1 LNFSTPQYQKRDLLM
16 DFENRDGFPLH
27 KHARFA
33 WLGSFFESLNMS
45 FAQNCLIV
53 SNGSSYC
60 SNFNNQIAFLVNGK
74 ANDQFE
80 HYIPKDGDT
89 MLISYDNNDD
99 LHKQLDGLN
108 STKILTFLCQISF
121 PYFYSDMIID

>member
-1 LNFSTPQYQKRDLLM
+1 M

-89 MLISYDNNDD
+89 ILISYDNNDD
-99 LHKQLDGLN
+99 LHKQLDSLN
-108 STKILTFLCQISF
+108 SKDIDVFMSNFISILLLR
-121 PYFYSDMIID
+121 YDYRLN

>member
-1 LNFSTPQYQKRDLLM
+1 MVVISTIR
-16 DFENRDGFPLH
+16 LH
-27 KHARFA
+27 
-33 WLGSFFESLNMS
+33 
-45 FAQNCLIV
+45 
-53 SNGSSYC
+53 
-60 SNFNNQIAFLVNGK
+60 FLVNGK

-89 MLISYDNNDD
+89 ILISYDNNDD
-99 LHKQLDGLN
+99 LHKQLDSLN

>member
-1 LNFSTPQYQKRDLLM
+1 M

-60 SNFNNQIAFLVNGK
+60 SNFNNQIAILVNGK

-80 HYIPKDGDT
+80 HYILKDGDT
-89 MLISYDNNDD
+89 ILISYDNNDD
-99 LHKQLDGLN
+99 LHKQFAYINLCSEIVRSN
-108 STKILTFLCQISF
+108 SPSNVSISL
-121 PYFYSDMIID
+121 SNRTSNT

>member
-1 LNFSTPQYQKRDLLM
+1 M

-60 SNFNNQIAFLVNGK
+60 SNSTIRSHFLVNGK

-89 MLISYDNNDD
+89 ILISYDNNDD
-99 LHKQLDGLN
+99 LHKQLDSLN
-108 STKILTFLCQISF
+108 STKKDIDVFMSNFISILLLR
-121 PYFYSDMIID
+121 YDYRLN

>member
-1 LNFSTPQYQKRDLLM
+1 M

-33 WLGSFFESLNMS
+33 WLQSFFESLNMS

-60 SNFNNQIAFLVNGK
+60 SNFEQSDRIFALNGK

-80 HYIPKDGDT
+80 HYIPKDT
-89 MLISYDNNDD
+89 V
-99 LHKQLDGLN
+99 
-108 STKILTFLCQISF
+108 TRC
-121 PYFYSDMIID
+121 